1 MRSAPLIFDLDGTL
15 FQTESAT
22 VPAVQDTFRDAGLEV
37 SSTEL
42 ILDFIGSPM
51 SELAKWVQSVCGD
64 RDADELMR
72 LIDAKEMALAK
83 SIGQLFPKVIDVLES
98 LHRDYEALAICTNGG
113 PEYAG
118 TIIDSQGIRH
128 FFDVVRCRANEL
140 DNKPAIVAEI
150 IGNLGLTEGVVTG
163 DRREDV
169 EAAKRNSLRAMR
181 AGYGYGSEDELKD
194 ADAVAHAAS
203 EMPDLITQVLDS

>member
-1 MRSAPLIFDLDGTL
+1 L
-15 FQTESAT
+15 AT
-22 VPAVQDTFRDAGLEV
+22 
-37 SSTEL
+37 
-42 ILDFIGSPM
+42 
-51 SELAKWVQSVCGD
+51 
-64 RDADELMR
+64 
-72 LIDAKEMALAK
+72 
-83 SIGQLFPKVIDVLES
+83 
-98 LHRDYEALAICTNGG
+98 CTNGE
-113 PEYAG
+113 PEHAG

-140 DNKPAIVAEI
+140 DNKPAMVAEI

-163 DRREDV
+163 DRRKDA

-181 AGYGYGSEDELKD
+181 AGYGSEDELKD